1 MRILPERL
9 LRMAAG
15 LALMVPALGCTPARL
30 LNTLISEDGYKI
42 QRDIS
47 YGEHPR
53 NKLDIYS
60 PESLADDASVAVF
73 FYGGSWKFGSKADY
87 LFVGQALA
95 SRGIVTVIADYRLYP
110 EVRFPAFVE
119 DGAKAVGWVQRHIA
133 GRGGDPDKIFL
144 IGHSAGAHIAGM
156 LSLNP
161 DFLAAESMD
170 ASELKGFIGLAGPYD
185 FLPIESPTIKKVF
198 AVDDL
203 EATQP
208 ITHASDRAPPT
219 LLLTGDNDETVLPR
233 NSIRLSN
240 AIRQHGGQAEVKVY
254 KRLGHTGIV
263 LALASPFRW
272 LATTLDD
279 IASFI
284 SRDRPQSRKAA

>member
-15 LALMVPALGCTPARL
+15 LALMIPALGCTPARL

-42 QRDIS
+42 QRDVP

-53 NKLDIYS
+53 NKLDIYV
-60 PESLADDASVAVF
+60 PESAIADANVAVF

-95 SRGIVTVIADYRLYP
+95 SKGIITVIADYRLYP

-119 DGAKAVGWVQRHIA
+119 DGAKAVGWVHRHIA
-133 GRGGDPDKIFL
+133 GRGGDPNRIFL
-144 IGHSAGAHIAGM
+144 IGHSAGAHIASM
-156 LSLNP
+156 LALNP
-161 DFLAAESMD
+161 DFLGAEGVD
-170 ASELKGFIGLAGPYD
+170 VSELKGLIGLAGAYD
-185 FLPIESPTIKKVF
+185 FLPIESPTIREVF
-198 AVDDL
+198 AVEDL
-203 EATQP
+203 AATQP

-219 LLLTGDNDETVLPR
+219 LLLTGDNDDTVLPG
-233 NSIRLSN
+233 NSARLGD
-240 AIRQHGGQAEVKVY
+240 AINRRGGQADVKIY
-254 KRLGHTGIV
+254 KKLGHTGIV
-263 LALASPFRW
+263 LSLASPFRW

-284 SRDRPQSRKAA
+284 SRERPQSRKAA